1 MQVKHLLTCL
11 LIARVAAADDASV
24 TATATP
30 PSRDDLDLRLTMSS
44 FMYRQSG
51 SDPGALVT
59 EGAQPQNASPVRRF
73 FGDLRME
80 LSDEGLVVDARVR
93 QTTSERYQ
101 SGADGGGEYEVRTL
115 AYRLGPV
122 MLGRQFIDAV
132 GATKIDGVS
141 LTQPLTAEAKAVAF
155 AGAFPVLG
163 SRSVDTD
170 YLHAKNIDGTDGSLI
185 IPVSGG
191 LGLSYEGPSMH
202 GDIGAAGV
210 YAPQDVPDAPPEQKT
225 RVFTTTSGYWRAG
238 SGFDAYHFVLL
249 DVAPSVRL
257 TNGSLG
263 IDARPTE
270 NVQLTAA
277 VNHVSTDLLQIAARN
292 TLVDPDPTAIGIVQ
306 NNIRLLTIS
315 QDLARAGASIA
326 MAERRFE
333 LSLAGTLHRRP
344 SVAVPTADGTMSVVF
359 PEARS
364 ADATLGIVDRRSIGG
379 LRLAASGSVIEP
391 LGTTYPNRSR
401 GVIVRASGARAF
413 ADLRGSLEA
422 DVMYEH
428 LKDSGA
434 NASCTTS
441 TDPLAC
447 YGTSSTTAA
456 QAGVLVSWRV
466 AREWLLIAD
475 THVGYQTVGSHYLA
489 PMNGDPMAPLVDT
502 PVAWPTVVS
511 VTAFARVQWRY
522 R

>member
-1 MQVKHLLTCL
+1 MQVKHITACL
-11 LIARVAAADDASV
+11 LIARLAAAEDASV
-24 TATATP
+24 TATTTP

-44 FMYRQSG
+44 FLYRQSG

-80 LSDEGLVVDARVR
+80 LSDEGLVADARVR
-93 QTTSERYQ
+93 QTTSERFQ
-101 SGADGGGEYEVRTL
+101 SGADGGGEYEIRTL
-115 AYRLGPV
+115 AYRLGPARI
-122 MLGRQFIDAV
+122 GRQYIDAV

-141 LTQPLTAEAKAVAF
+141 FTQPFSAETSAVAF
-155 AGAFPVLG
+155 AGTFPVLG

-170 YLHAKNIDGTDGSLI
+170 YIRAKNPDGTDGALI

-191 LGLSYEGPSMH
+191 LGFSYDSPGTH
-202 GDIGAAGV
+202 GDLGVAGV

-238 SGFDAYHFVLL
+238 SSFDAYHFVLL
-249 DVAPSVRL
+249 DVAPTLRL

-263 IDARPTE
+263 VDARPAD

-306 NNIRLLTIS
+306 NNIRLLSVS
-315 QDLARAGASIA
+315 QDLARAAVSLA
-326 MAERRFE
+326 LAEHRFE
-333 LSLAGTLHRRP
+333 LSLAGTVHRRP
-344 SVAVPTADGTMSVVF
+344 SVAVPTADGGTTVVF

-364 ADATLGIVDRRSIGG
+364 ADATLGVVDRRSIGG
-379 LRLAASGSVIEP
+379 LRLAASGSVLEP
-391 LGTTYPNRSR
+391 LDSASPNRSR
-401 GVIVRASGARAF
+401 GVIVRAAGSRAF
-413 ADLRGSLEA
+413 ADLRGSIEA
-422 DVMYEH
+422 DVMFEH
-428 LKDSGA
+428 LKDTGGSM
-434 NASCTTS
+434 SCTTS
-441 TDPLAC
+441 MDPLAC
-447 YGTSSTTAA
+447 YGTSTTTAA

-475 THVGYQTVGSHYLA
+475 THVGYQDVGSHYLA

-502 PVAWPTVVS
+502 PVVWPTVFS

>member
-1 MQVKHLLTCL
+1 MQVKHLVACL
-11 LIARVAAADDASV
+11 LIARGAAADDASV
-24 TATATP
+24 TASAPPP

-44 FMYRQSG
+44 FLYRQSG

-101 SGADGGGEYEVRTL
+101 SGADGGGEYEIRTL

-122 MLGRQFIDAV
+122 TLGRQYIDAV
-132 GATKIDGVS
+132 GATKIDGASVTGHFTDAAS
-141 LTQPLTAEAKAVAF
+141 GTVF
-155 AGAFPVLG
+155 GGAFPELG

-170 YLHAKNIDGTDGSLI
+170 YLRQSDGSLL
-185 IPVSGG
+185 IPLTGG
-191 LGLSYEGPSMH
+191 AGLAYQSPAMH
-202 GDIGAAGV
+202 GDLGGAAV
-210 YAPQDVPDAPPEQKT
+210 YGGGDT
-225 RVFTTTSGYWRAG
+225 RVFATTSGYLRGG
-238 SGFDAYHFVLL
+238 SSFDAYHFVLVDL
-249 DVAPSVRL
+249 AHGVSL

-263 IDARPTE
+263 LDARPAE

-292 TLVDPDPTAIGIVQ
+292 TLADPDPTAIGIVQ
-306 NNIRLLTIS
+306 NNIKLLTIS
-315 QDLARAGASIA
+315 QDLARAAASLA
-326 MAERRFE
+326 LAERRFE
-333 LSLAGTLHRRP
+333 LSLAATLHRRP
-344 SVAVPTADGTMSVVF
+344 SVSVQTADGSMSVVF

-379 LRLAASGSVIEP
+379 LRLAASGSVLEP
-391 LGTTYPNRSR
+391 LGTSYPNRSR
-401 GVIVRASGARAF
+401 GVIVRAAGSRPFG
-413 ADLRGSLEA
+413 DLRGSVEA
-422 DVMYEH
+422 DAMFEH
-428 LKDSGA
+428 LKDSGG

-441 TDPLAC
+441 SDPLAC
-447 YGTSSTTAA
+447 YGTSTTSAA
-456 QAGVLVSWRV
+456 QVGVLVSWRV